1 MILMATDSFPD
12 NGSEQRRVASERW
25 TLEALGGPIRTPGP
39 RVLSRGLGLVYSR
52 AVRFGLI
59 GYGLWGRHHAAAI
72 AAAPGAT
79 LAAIACATP
88 ATAAAAQRDFPGVP
102 VDVGYPALLARKDV
116 DAVAVVVPNHLHAE
130 VGVAALEA
138 GKDVLLEKPMATTL
152 EGCDQLLAAARATG
166 RLLSIGH
173 ELRLSTQFGRVK
185 ALIDAGEI
193 GTPTYASFSLFR
205 FPFRPGS
212 TRWRYDVARVGSWIL
227 EEPVH
232 FFDFI
237 MWYFESLGDPVS
249 VRALGSPGGRGAGLT
264 ESFTALLRFAGG
276 AHAMITQTL
285 GGFEY
290 HQLLHLVGTE
300 GAIRSWWSGT
310 LDRTLT
316 PAFELRHERRGREV
330 VTVPAGPSG
339 ELVELGEQARQVM
352 AAFARRQPLLGGEEA
367 RKRIVLCLAAEESLR
382 EGCEIA
388 LRF

>member
-1 MILMATDSFPD
+1 MDPRGVGWPD
-12 NGSEQRRVASERW
+12 GYTAAAGVVK
-25 TLEALGGPIRTPGP
+25 GG
-39 RVLSRGLGLVYSR
+39 GLVYPR

-72 AAAPGAT
+72 AAAPGAR
-79 LAAIACATP
+79 LAAIACAGP

-102 VDVGYPALLARKDV
+102 VDVGYPGLLARKDV
-116 DAVAVVVPNHLHAE
+116 DAVVVVVPNHLHVE

-138 GKDVLLEKPMATTL
+138 GKDVLLEKPMATTV
-152 EGCDQLLAAARATG
+152 EGCDRLLAAARTSG

-193 GTPTYASFSLFR
+193 GAPTYASFSLFR

-212 TRWRYDVARVGSWIL
+212 AGWRYDAARVGSWIL

-232 FFDFI
+232 FFDFV

-249 VRALGSPGGRGAGLT
+249 VQALGSPGGRAAGLT

-276 AHAMITQTL
+276 AHAVITQTL

-290 HQLLHLVGTE
+290 HQLLHVVGTE
-300 GAIRSWWSGT
+300 GSIRSWWSGT

-316 PAFELRHERRGREV
+316 PAFELRHERRGRGV
-330 VTVPAGPSG
+330 ATVPAGPSG
-339 ELVELGEQARQVM
+339 ELVELGEQGRQVV
-352 AAFARRQPLLGGEEA
+352 AAFAERRPLLGGEEA
-367 RKRIVLCLAAEESLR
+367 RKRIVVCLAAEESLR
-382 EGCEIA
+382 DGREVA

>member
-1 MILMATDSFPD
+1 MDPRGVGWPD
-12 NGSEQRRVASERW
+12 GYTGPAGVVK
-25 TLEALGGPIRTPGP
+25 GG
-39 RVLSRGLGLVYSR
+39 GLVYPR

-79 LAAIACATP
+79 LAAIACASP

-102 VDVGYPALLARKDV
+102 VDVGYGALLARTDV

-138 GKDVLLEKPMATTL
+138 GKDVLLEKPMATTV
-152 EGCDQLLAAARATG
+152 EGCDRLLAAARTSG

-193 GTPTYASFSLFR
+193 GTPTYATFSLFR

-212 TRWRYDVARVGSWIL
+212 GGWRYDAARVGSWIL

-232 FFDFI
+232 FFDFV
-237 MWYFESLGDPVS
+237 MWYFERLGDPVS
-249 VRALGSPGGRGAGLT
+249 VQALGSPGGGGAGLT
-264 ESFTALLRFAGG
+264 ESFTAILRFASG
-276 AHAMITQTL
+276 AHAVITQTL

-290 HQLLHLVGTE
+290 HQLLHVVGSE
-300 GAIRSWWSGT
+300 GSIRSWWSGT

-316 PAFELRHERRGREV
+316 PAFEVRHERRGRGV

-339 ELVELGEQARQVM
+339 ELVELGEQARQVV
-352 AAFARRQPLLGGEEA
+352 AAFARRRPLLDGEEA
-367 RKRIVLCLAAEESLR
+367 RKRIVVCLAAEESLR
-382 EGCEIA
+382 DGREVA